1 MDFSDPDKLAL
12 LSPFELKDALM
23 QRAAQSNQLMLNA
36 GRGNPNFLATTPR
49 HGFFQFGL
57 FAMSE
62 AERSYMYMQHVG
74 GFPKREGIEARFELF
89 AKQHENVAGVRFIEA
104 AVSYIRDQMG
114 LNAGDFIYE
123 MCEAILGCNYPVPD
137 RMLVMSEVIIG
148 KYIHEEMIGTY
159 PFVGSFDMYALEG
172 GTAAMT
178 YLFASL
184 KANHV
189 INAGDTIAL
198 GMPIFTPYIEIPQ
211 LSDYNLVLLSVDAPQ
226 SNNWQFTHE
235 ELDKL
240 LDPKVKAFFLVN
252 PSNPPSVKIGDDTLH
267 YIAEIVKKRPD
278 LIILT
283 DDVYAT
289 FADNFVSLFAICPY
303 NTILVYSFSKYFGA
317 TGWRMGVVATH
328 EHNLIDAMIAA
339 LPKSKR
345 EQLNHRYSSITTSPD
360 DLKFID
366 RLVADSRTVALNH
379 TAGLSTPVQAQM
391 TLFSLFCLMDE
402 PGAYKAEMKRIVLRR
417 KEALYRELGLPMPYD
432 ANSVRYYHLIDLEDL
447 ATQMHGAEFVK
458 WMLSQL
464 KPNQAL
470 FRLAE
475 ETGVILLPGK
485 GFGTPHPSW
494 RVSLANLN
502 EYDYANIGKAIRKLS
517 QEYYERF
524 VDATGAKVPTPADKA
539 AENAAVNAGAEQSP
553 AKAPAEGNKGKRA
566 KK

>member
-1 MDFSDPDKLAL
+1 M
-12 LSPFELKDALM
+12 LK
-23 QRAAQSNQLMLNA
+23 
-36 GRGNPNFLATTPR
+36 
-49 HGFFQFGL
+49 
-57 FAMSE
+57 MSE
-62 AERSYMYMQHVG
+62 E
-74 GFPKREGIEARFELF
+74 
-89 AKQHENVAGVRFIEA
+89 
-104 AVSYIRDQMG
+104 
-114 LNAGDFIYE
+114 
-123 MCEAILGCNYPVPD
+123 
-137 RMLVMSEVIIG
+137 IIG
-148 KYIHEEMIGTY
+148 KYIHTEMIGTY
-159 PFVGSFDMYALEG
+159 PFVGKFDMYALEG

-189 INAGDTIAL
+189 INEGDTIAL
-198 GMPIFTPYIEIPQ
+198 GMPIFTPYIEIPE
-211 LSDYNLVLLSVDAPQ
+211 LSDYNLNTIHIDAPQ
-226 SNNWQFTHE
+226 SNKWQYTHE

-252 PSNPPSVKIGDDTLH
+252 PSNPPSVKIDEDTLQ

-317 TGWRMGVVATH
+317 TGWRMGIVATH
-328 EHNLIDAMIAA
+328 EDNIIDAAIAE
-339 LPKSKR
+339 LPEAKSK
-345 EQLNHRYSSITTSPD
+345 QLDKRYSSITTAPRS
-360 DLKFID
+360 LKFID

-391 TLFSLFCLMDE
+391 TLFSIFCLMDE

-432 ANSVRYYHLIDLEDL
+432 NNSVRYYHLLDLEEL
-447 ATQMHGAEFVK
+447 AEQMYGAEFVI
-458 WMLSQL
+458 WMLGRL
-464 KPNQAL
+464 KPNEAL

-475 ETGVILLPGK
+475 ETGVILLPGR

-502 EYDYANIGKAIRKLS
+502 EYDYANIGKAIRRLS
-517 QEYYERF
+517 QEYYEKF
-524 VDATGAKVPTPADKA
+524 VEATNADVPSPAAKAVKTVKA
-539 AENAAVNAGAEQSP
+539 AGATP
-553 AKAPAEGNKGKRA
+553 KPKAKA
-566 KK
+566 KKKS

>member
-1 MDFSDPDKLAL
+1 MNFSDPEKLAL

-23 QRAAQSNQLMLNA
+23 QRAVQSNQLMLNA

-57 FAMSE
+57 FAMTE
-62 AERSYMYMQHVG
+62 AERSYMYMDHVG

-89 AKQHENVAGVRFIEA
+89 AKQHESVPGVRFIES

-137 RMLVMSEVIIG
+137 RMLKMSEEIIG
-148 KYIHEEMIGTY
+148 KYIHTEMIGTY
-159 PFVGSFDMYALEG
+159 PFVGKFDMYALEG

-189 INAGDTIAL
+189 INEGDTIAL
-198 GMPIFTPYIEIPQ
+198 GMPIFTPYIEIPE
-211 LSDYNLVLLSVDAPQ
+211 LSDYNLKTIHIDAPQ
-226 SNNWQFTHE
+226 SNKWQYTHE

-252 PSNPPSVKIGDDTLH
+252 PSNPPSVKIDEDTLQ

-328 EHNLIDAMIAA
+328 EDNIIDAAIAA
-339 LPKSKR
+339 LPEAKSK
-345 EQLNHRYSSITTSPD
+345 QLDKRYSSITTAPRS
-360 DLKFID
+360 LKFID

-391 TLFSLFCLMDE
+391 TLFSIFCLMDE

-432 ANSVRYYHLIDLEDL
+432 TNSVRYYHLLDLEEL
-447 ATQMHGAEFVK
+447 AEQMYGAAFVK
-458 WMLSQL
+458 WMLGQL

-475 ETGVILLPGK
+475 ETGVILLPGR

-502 EYDYANIGKAIRKLS
+502 EYDYANIGKAIRRLS
-517 QEYYERF
+517 LEYYEKF
-524 VDATGAKVPTPADKA
+524 VEATHADVPSPAAKAVKTVKATGATPK
-539 AENAAVNAGAEQSP
+539 P
-553 AKAPAEGNKGKRA
+553 KAKA
-566 KK
+566 KKKS

>member
-1 MDFSDPDKLAL
+1 MDFSDPAKLSL
-12 LSPFELKDALM
+12 LSPFELKDALI
-23 QRAAQSNQLMLNA
+23 QTALQSNKLMLNA

-62 AERSYMYMQHVG
+62 AERSYIYMDGVG
-74 GFPKREGIEARFELF
+74 GFPKRDGIEARFELF
-89 AKQHENVAGVRFIEA
+89 AKNHAGVPGIRFIEA
-104 AVSYIRDQMG
+104 AVSYVRDQLGMS
-114 LNAGDFIYE
+114 AGDFIYE

-137 RMLVMSEVIIG
+137 RMLRMTERIVG
-148 KYIHEEMIGTY
+148 NYLHKEMIGTH
-159 PFVGSFDMYALEG
+159 PFVGHFDMYAVEG

-178 YLFASL
+178 YLFGSL

-189 INAGDTIAL
+189 IKEGDTIAL
-198 GMPIFTPYIEIPQ
+198 GMPIFTPYIEIPH
-211 LSDYNLVLLSVDAPQ
+211 LSEFNLLELVIDAPQ
-226 SNNWQFTHE
+226 SNNWQYTKK

-252 PSNPPSVKIGDDTLH
+252 PSNPPSVKIDDKTLA

-289 FADNFVSLFAICPY
+289 FADNFTSLFAICPY

-328 EHNLIDAMIAA
+328 KHNVIDELISKLPEKTA
-339 LPKSKR
+339 L
-345 EQLNHRYSSITTSPD
+345 QLDERYSSITTAPRTI
-360 DLKFID
+360 KFID

-391 TLFSLFCLMDE
+391 SLFSLMDE
-402 PGAYKAEMKRIVLRR
+402 AGNYKAAMKRIVLRR

-432 ANSVRYYHLIDLEDL
+432 ANSVRYYHLLDMELL
-447 ATQMHGAEFVK
+447 AAQMHGEEFSK
-458 WMLSQL
+458 WLLKRM
-464 KPNQAL
+464 KPNEAL

-485 GFGTPHPSW
+485 GFGATHPSG

-502 EYDYANIGKAIRKLS
+502 EYDYANIGRAIRKMAS
-517 QEYYERF
+517 EYFAIFEKEKG
-524 VDATGAKVPTPADKA
+524 GAKSKTAKLDKA
-539 AENAAVNAGAEQSP
+539 VKP
-553 AKAPAEGNKGKRA
+553 TKTAKA

>member
-1 MDFSDPDKLAL
+1 MNFSDPEKLAL

-23 QRAAQSNQLMLNA
+23 QRAVQSNQLMLNA

-57 FAMSE
+57 FAMTE
-62 AERSYMYMQHVG
+62 AERSYMYMDHVG

-89 AKQHENVAGVRFIEA
+89 AKQHESVPGVRFIES

-137 RMLVMSEVIIG
+137 RMLKMSEEIIG
-148 KYIHEEMIGTY
+148 KYIHTEMIGSY
-159 PFVGSFDMYALEG
+159 PFVGKFDMYALEG

-189 INAGDTIAL
+189 INEGDTIAL
-198 GMPIFTPYIEIPQ
+198 GMPIFTPYIEIPE
-211 LSDYNLVLLSVDAPQ
+211 LSDYNLKTIHIDAPQ
-226 SNNWQFTHE
+226 SNKWQYTHE

-252 PSNPPSVKIGDDTLH
+252 PSNPPSVKIDEDTLQ

-317 TGWRMGVVATH
+317 TGWRMGIVATH
-328 EHNLIDAMIAA
+328 EDNIIDAAIAE
-339 LPKSKR
+339 LPEAKSK
-345 EQLNHRYSSITTSPD
+345 QLDKRYSSITTAPRS
-360 DLKFID
+360 LKFID

-391 TLFSLFCLMDE
+391 TLFSIFCLMDE

-432 ANSVRYYHLIDLEDL
+432 NNSVRYYHLLDLEEL
-447 ATQMHGAEFVK
+447 AEQMYGSEFVI
-458 WMLSQL
+458 WMLGRL
-464 KPNQAL
+464 KPNEAL

-475 ETGVILLPGK
+475 ETGVILLPGR

-502 EYDYANIGKAIRKLS
+502 EYDYANIGKAIRRLS
-517 QEYYERF
+517 QEYYEKF
-524 VDATGAKVPTPADKA
+524 VEATNAEVPSPAAKAVKTVKA
-539 AENAAVNAGAEQSP
+539 AGAIP
-553 AKAPAEGNKGKRA
+553 KPKAKA
-566 KK
+566 KKKS

>member
-1 MDFSDPDKLAL
+1 MDFSDSEKLAL

-23 QRAAQSNQLMLNA
+23 QRAVQSNQLMLNA

-57 FAMSE
+57 FAMTE
-62 AERSYMYMQHVG
+62 AERSYRYMEHVG
-74 GFPKREGIEARFELF
+74 GFPQREGIEARFELF
-89 AKQHENVAGVRFIEA
+89 AKQHETIPGVRFIES

-137 RMLVMSEVIIG
+137 RMLTMSEEIVG
-148 KYIHEEMIGTY
+148 KYIHKEMIGNY
-159 PFVGSFDMYALEG
+159 PFVGKFDMYALEG

-184 KANHV
+184 KSNHV
-189 INAGDTIAL
+189 INEGDTIAL
-198 GMPIFTPYIEIPQ
+198 GMPIFTPYIEIPE
-211 LSDYNLVLLSVDAPQ
+211 LSDYNLKTIHIDAPQ
-226 SNNWQFTHE
+226 SNNWQYTRE

-252 PSNPPSVKIGDDTLH
+252 PSNPPSVKIDDDTLR

-317 TGWRMGVVATH
+317 TGWRMGIVATH
-328 EHNLIDAMIAA
+328 ENNIIDAAIAA
-339 LPKSKR
+339 LPEAKQK
-345 EQLNHRYSSITTSPD
+345 QLDKRYSSITTTPRS
-360 DLKFID
+360 LKFID

-379 TAGLSTPVQAQM
+379 TAGLSTPIQAQM

-402 PGAYKAEMKRIVLRR
+402 PDAYKAEMKRIVLRR

-432 ANSVRYYHLIDLEDL
+432 ANSVRYYHLLDLQDL
-447 ATQMHGAEFVK
+447 AEEMYGKDFTK
-458 WMLSQL
+458 WMISQM

-485 GFGTPHPSW
+485 GFGTTDPSW

-517 QEYYERF
+517 EEYYQMF
-524 VDATGAKVPTPADKA
+524 VQATGAKVTTPA
-539 AENAAVNAGAEQSP
+539 
-553 AKAPAEGNKGKRA
+553 AKAVKTIEKATDKLKGK

>member
-1 MDFSDPDKLAL
+1 MDFSDPAKLSL
-12 LSPFELKDALM
+12 LSPFELKDALI
-23 QRAAQSNQLMLNA
+23 QTALQSNKLMLNA

-62 AERSYMYMQHVG
+62 AERSYIYMDGVG

-89 AKQHENVAGVRFIEA
+89 AKNHAGVPGIRFIEA
-104 AVSYIRDQMG
+104 AVSYVRDQLGMS
-114 LNAGDFIYE
+114 AGDFIYE

-137 RMLVMSEVIIG
+137 RMLRMTERIVG
-148 KYIHEEMIGTY
+148 NYLHKEMIGTH
-159 PFVGSFDMYALEG
+159 PFVGHFDMYAVEG

-178 YLFASL
+178 YLFGSL

-189 INAGDTIAL
+189 IKEGDTIAL
-198 GMPIFTPYIEIPQ
+198 GMPIFTPYIEIPH
-211 LSDYNLVLLSVDAPQ
+211 LSEFNLVELVIDAPQ
-226 SNNWQFTHE
+226 SNNWQYTKK

-252 PSNPPSVKIGDDTLH
+252 PSNPPSVKIDDKTLA
-267 YIAEIVKKRPD
+267 YIAEIVKQRPD

-289 FADNFVSLFAICPY
+289 FADNFTSLFAICPY

-328 EHNLIDAMIAA
+328 KHNVIDELISKLPEKTA
-339 LPKSKR
+339 L
-345 EQLNHRYSSITTSPD
+345 QLDERYSSITTAPRTI
-360 DLKFID
+360 KFID

-391 TLFSLFCLMDE
+391 SLFSLFSLMDE
-402 PGAYKAEMKRIVLRR
+402 AGTYKAAMKRIVLRR

-432 ANSVRYYHLIDLEDL
+432 ANSVRYYHLLDMELL
-447 ATQMHGAEFVK
+447 AAQMHGEEFSK
-458 WMLSQL
+458 WLLKRM
-464 KPNQAL
+464 KPNEAL

-485 GFGTPHPSW
+485 GFGATHPSG

-502 EYDYANIGKAIRKLS
+502 EYDYANIGRAIRKMAS
-517 QEYYERF
+517 EYFAIFEKEKG
-524 VDATGAKVPTPADKA
+524 GAKSKTAKGEKA
-539 AENAAVNAGAEQSP
+539 VKP
-553 AKAPAEGNKGKRA
+553 AKTVKA

>member
-1 MDFSDPDKLAL
+1 MNFSDPEKLAL

-23 QRAAQSNQLMLNA
+23 QRAVQSNQLMLNA

-57 FAMSE
+57 FAMTE
-62 AERSYMYMQHVG
+62 AERSYMYMDHVG

-89 AKQHENVAGVRFIEA
+89 AKQHESVPGVRFIES

-137 RMLVMSEVIIG
+137 RMLKMSEEIIG
-148 KYIHEEMIGTY
+148 KYIHTEMIGTY
-159 PFVGSFDMYALEG
+159 PFVGKFDMYALEG

-189 INAGDTIAL
+189 INEGDTIAL
-198 GMPIFTPYIEIPQ
+198 GMPIFTPYIEIPE
-211 LSDYNLVLLSVDAPQ
+211 LSDYNLKTIHIDAPQ
-226 SNNWQFTHE
+226 SNKWQYTHE

-252 PSNPPSVKIGDDTLH
+252 PSNPPSVKIDEDTLQ

-328 EHNLIDAMIAA
+328 EDNIIDAAIAR
-339 LPKSKR
+339 LPEAKSK
-345 EQLNHRYSSITTSPD
+345 QLDKRYSSITTDPRS
-360 DLKFID
+360 LKFID

-391 TLFSLFCLMDE
+391 TLFSIFCLMDE

-432 ANSVRYYHLIDLEDL
+432 TNSVRYYHLLDLEEL
-447 ATQMHGAEFVK
+447 AEQMYGTEFVK
-458 WMLSQL
+458 WMLSRL
-464 KPNQAL
+464 KPNEAL

-475 ETGVILLPGK
+475 ETGVILLPGR

-502 EYDYANIGKAIRKLS
+502 EYDYANIGKAIRRLS
-517 QEYYERF
+517 QEYYEKF
-524 VDATGAKVPTPADKA
+524 VEATSADVPSPAAKAVKTVKA
-539 AENAAVNAGAEQSP
+539 AGATP
-553 AKAPAEGNKGKRA
+553 KPKA
-566 KK
+566 KKKS

>member
-23 QRAAQSNQLMLNA
+23 QRAAQSHKLLLNA

-74 GFPKREGIEARFELF
+74 GFPQREGIEARFELF
-89 AKQHENVAGVRFIEA
+89 AKQHEGVPGVRFIEA
-104 AVSYIRDQMG
+104 AVSYVRDQMG
-114 LNAGDFIYE
+114 LSAGSFIYE

-137 RMLVMSEVIIG
+137 RMLKMSEIIVG
-148 KYIHEEMIGTY
+148 QYIHQEMIGTY
-159 PFVGSFDMYALEG
+159 PFVGKFDMYALEG

-189 INAGDTIAL
+189 INEGDTIAL

-211 LSDYNLVLLSVDAPQ
+211 LSDYNLVSLSIDTPQ
-226 SNNWQFTHE
+226 SNKWQFTHA

-252 PSNPPSVKIGDDTLH
+252 PSNPPSVKIDDDTLR

-317 TGWRMGVVATH
+317 TGWRMGIVATH
-328 EHNLIDAMIAA
+328 ENNIIDAKIAA
-339 LPKSKR
+339 LPEAKR
-345 EQLNHRYSSITTSPD
+345 VQLDHRYSSITTAPRT
-360 DLKFID
+360 LKFID

-417 KEALYRELGLPMPYD
+417 KEALYRELGLPMPHD
-432 ANSVRYYHLIDLEDL
+432 ANSVRYYHLIDLEEL
-447 ATQMHGAEFVK
+447 ATEMYGATFVK
-458 WMLSQL
+458 WMLGRL

-517 QEYYERF
+517 QEYYEQF
-524 VDATGAKVPTPADKA
+524 VQATGAKVPTPAAKA
-539 AENAAVNAGAEQSP
+539 AGNAA
-553 AKAPAEGNKGKRA
+553 AKVAA
-566 KK
+566 KPKAKPKPRTPKK

>member
-1 MDFSDPDKLAL
+1 MDFSDPEKLSL
-12 LSPFELKDALM
+12 LSPFELKDALI
-23 QRAAQSNQLMLNA
+23 QTALQSNKLMLNA

-57 FAMSE
+57 FAMTE
-62 AERSYMYMQHVG
+62 AERSYIYMDGVG
-74 GFPKREGIEARFELF
+74 GFPKRDGIEARFELF
-89 AKQHENVAGVRFIEA
+89 AKSNAGVPGIRFIEA
-104 AVSYIRDQMG
+104 AVSYVRDQLGMS
-114 LNAGDFIYE
+114 AGDFIYE

-137 RMLVMSEVIIG
+137 RMLRMTERIVG
-148 KYIHEEMIGTY
+148 NYLHKEMIGTH
-159 PFVGSFDMYALEG
+159 PFVGHFDMYAVEG

-178 YLFASL
+178 YLFGSL

-189 INAGDTIAL
+189 IKEGDTIAL
-198 GMPIFTPYIEIPQ
+198 GMPIFTPYIEIPH
-211 LSDYNLVLLSVDAPQ
+211 LAEFNLVELVIDAPQ
-226 SNNWQFTHE
+226 SNNWQYTKK

-252 PSNPPSVKIGDDTLH
+252 PSNPPSVKIDDKTLA

-289 FADNFVSLFAICPY
+289 FADNFTSLFAICPY

-328 EHNLIDAMIAA
+328 KQNVIDELIAKLPEKTA
-339 LPKSKR
+339 L
-345 EQLNHRYSSITTSPD
+345 QLDERYSSITTAPRTI
-360 DLKFID
+360 KFID

-391 TLFSLFCLMDE
+391 SLFSLFSLMDE
-402 PGAYKAEMKRIVLRR
+402 AGNYKAEMKRIVLRR

-432 ANSVRYYHLIDLEDL
+432 ANSVRYYHLLDMELL
-447 ATQMHGAEFVK
+447 AAQMHGEEFSK
-458 WMLSQL
+458 WLLKRM
-464 KPNQAL
+464 KPNEAL

-485 GFGTPHPSW
+485 GFGATHPSG

-502 EYDYANIGKAIRKLS
+502 EYDYANIGRAIRKMAS
-517 QEYYERF
+517 EYFALFEEEKGGGKGKSRTK
-524 VDATGAKVPTPADKA
+524 AKLAKV
-539 AENAAVNAGAEQSP
+539 
-553 AKAPAEGNKGKRA
+553 KR
-566 KK
+566 

>member
-1 MDFSDPDKLAL
+1 MDFSDPEKLAL
-12 LSPFELKDALM
+12 LSPFELKDALI
-23 QRAAQSNQLMLNA
+23 QTALEGNKLMLNA
-36 GRGNPNFLATTPR
+36 GRGNPNFLATKPR

-62 AERSYMYMQHVG
+62 AERSYVYMDGVG
-74 GFPKREGIEARFELF
+74 GFPQREGIEARFELF
-89 AKQHENVAGVRFIEA
+89 ARNNAGVPGVRFIEA
-104 AVSYIRDQMG
+104 AVSYVRDQLGMS
-114 LNAGDFIYE
+114 AGDFIYE

-137 RMLVMSEVIIG
+137 RMLRMTERIVG
-148 KYIHEEMIGTY
+148 NYLHREMIGTY
-159 PFVGSFDMYALEG
+159 PFVGHFDMYAVEG

-178 YLFASL
+178 YLFGSL

-189 INAGDTIAL
+189 IKEGDTIAL
-198 GMPIFTPYIEIPQ
+198 GMPIFTPYIEIPH
-211 LSDYNLVLLSVDAPQ
+211 LAEFNLVELTIDAPQ
-226 SNNWQFTHE
+226 SNNWQYTKK

-252 PSNPPSVKIGDDTLH
+252 PSNPPSVKIDDKTLA

-289 FADNFVSLFAICPY
+289 FADNFTSLFAICPY

-328 EHNLIDAMIAA
+328 KNNVIDELIARLPEKTA
-339 LPKSKR
+339 L
-345 EQLNHRYSSITTSPD
+345 QLDERYNSISTAPRSI
-360 DLKFID
+360 KFID

-379 TAGLSTPVQAQM
+379 TAGLSTPIQAQM
-391 TLFSLFCLMDE
+391 SLFSLFSLMDE
-402 PGAYKAEMKRIVLRR
+402 AGSYKAQMKRIVLRR

-432 ANSVRYYHLIDLEDL
+432 ANSVRYYHLLDLESL
-447 ATQMHGAEFVK
+447 ATQMHGEEFSK
-458 WMLSQL
+458 WLLKRL
-464 KPNQAL
+464 KPNEAL

-485 GFGTPHPSW
+485 GFGTAHPSG

-502 EYDYANIGKAIRKLS
+502 EYDYANIGRAIRKMASEYFALFE
-517 QEYYERF
+517 QER
-524 VDATGAKVPTPADKA
+524 G
-539 AENAAVNAGAEQSP
+539 G
-553 AKAPAEGNKGKRA
+553 GKGKTTRTVKASKSA
-566 KK
+566 KSMKDRK